1 MANRLENEKVNE
13 VTMSTK
19 ELSDFLPEHPVPGT
33 IRNWVSSK
41 KIPYHKTGDKKSN
54 TLYFKKSEIIKWL
67 ENGRVI

>member
-1 MANRLENEKVNE
+1 MANRLENEKEE
-13 VTMSTK
+13 VTISTK

-33 IRNWVSSK
+33 IRNWVGAN
-41 KIPYHKTGDKKSN
+41 KIPYHKAGSKDQS